1 MKITPIE
8 IRQHTFEK
16 SMRGYRPDEVDA
28 FLASLSQEWERV
40 VGDQKMLKMQLELAE
55 KELNK
60 LREVE
65 MTLFRTLKTAEDT
78 SSQITEQARVAGEQ
92 HLSEARQKADDILA
106 DARKRSSI
114 MVQDSENQA
123 RYIKDNIINDLKSTE
138 HDLKALERYKDNL
151 VIQIR
156 TLAVNAN
163 ESVDRFEKKFARQSI
178 QSKIDEVTAEVN
190 ESKAAEVAPEPAT
203 RTAPFVEVMPTELP
217 ADAEIPSETPTILER
232 DLDTDSP
239 TPAPATE
246 NTPPVDES
254 AAEPGVNTPVVTAYG
269 SPEELPPLTDEDDEL
284 PTVANVS
291 ESIMA
296 GASHAAAT
304 AQQNDTHPNNLN
316 GQAATPNPVP
326 DSGDKREGGSFFD
339 QI

>member
-16 SMRGYRPDEVDA
+16 AMRGYRPDEVDA
-28 FLASLSQEWERV
+28 FLSSLSQEWERV
-40 VGDQKMLKMQLELAE
+40 VGDQKMLRMQLELAE

-78 SSQITEQARVAGEQ
+78 SSQITEQARTAGEQ
-92 HLSEARQKADDILA
+92 HLGEARQKAEDMLA
-106 DARKRSSI
+106 DARKRSAL
-114 MVQDSENQA
+114 MVQDAENQA

-151 VIQIR
+151 VVQIR
-156 TLAVNAN
+156 TLATNAN

-178 QSKIDEVTAEVN
+178 QGKIDEVTAEVDKPQTPSDEMPASQSN
-190 ESKAAEVAPEPAT
+190 DDPAAVSVLPTDTEV
-203 RTAPFVEVMPTELP
+203 P
-217 ADAEIPSETPTILER
+217 ADTPTVLTMPSAEEPIAG
-232 DLDTDSP
+232 
-239 TPAPATE
+239 TPEA
-246 NTPPVDES
+246 
-254 AAEPGVNTPVVTAYG
+254 AAEPDSLVTDQHKP
-269 SPEELPPLTDEDDEL
+269 SEELPPLSDEDDEL

-291 ESIMA
+291 ESIMSGVRNA
-296 GASHAAAT
+296 VVHQSDGHSMDH
-304 AQQNDTHPNNLN
+304 N
-316 GQAATPNPVP
+316 GQTSVASATPE
-326 DSGDKREGGSFFD
+326 SKEKEEGGSFFD

>member
-16 SMRGYRPDEVDA
+16 AMRGYRPDEVDA

-78 SSQITEQARVAGEQ
+78 SSQIAEQARIAGEQ
-92 HLSEARQKADDILA
+92 HLNEARQKADDILA
-106 DARKRSSI
+106 EARKRSAL

-151 VIQIR
+151 VAQIR
-156 TLAVNAN
+156 TLATNAN
-163 ESVDRFEKKFARQSI
+163 ESVDRFEQKFARQSI
-178 QSKIDEVTAEVN
+178 QHKINEVTADVGAPKSEPD
-190 ESKAAEVAPEPAT
+190 AAEPTTNAPAAENSGKEIAT
-203 RTAPFVEVMPTELP
+203 ALP
-217 ADAEIPSETPTILER
+217 ANADVPAETPTILPP
-232 DLDTDSP
+232 TDEVQV
-239 TPAPATE
+239 TPAGMTATQSV
-246 NTPPVDES
+246 TPSYPPSSSD
-254 AAEPGVNTPVVTAYG
+254 
-269 SPEELPPLTDEDDEL
+269 ELPPLTDEDDEL

-291 ESIMA
+291 GAIMA
-296 GASHAAAT
+296 GINHAVAQQQEHHTPESPSESAVAKPAAT
-304 AQQNDTHPNNLN
+304 ADEPT
-316 GQAATPNPVP
+316 
-326 DSGDKREGGSFFD
+326 EGGSFFD